1 MSNTVE
7 TQEFNTNATAEPVV
21 NSMSEQSENTS
32 SEDNQIEAEP
42 QQGDQVRVAEN
53 AVSQNEQNDTQSQS
67 ETQIANNS
75 NETQV
80 SLKDDD
86 VVRYLKEKGIDIDSL
101 DTIKDTHKDKDI
113 QLFKKYKEISQN
125 GSVEDFMYA
134 KEVAEK
140 KWEEVDKA
148 DLVARYL
155 SEVET
160 LQDSHVS
167 RKLKKLAPTQILS
180 EEDFYESDY
189 TGDYGDYVD
198 AIKDENIDKEI
209 EFNSLYKQSLSHYG
223 KESAKYKDLFNSQ
236 SQQKED
242 TLEDY
247 FVGLSKS
254 IDLVEDI
261 NVNDTKIVYTKEDK
275 DFMLSFAE
283 QINTLQ
289 PKYFN
294 ENGTAKDSK
303 KLLQDFAW
311 IDESFRDKKLKQT
324 WQVAFN
330 AGKEAMIKTKA
341 NITLDNH
348 NQAPIVNVGL
358 TFEDTIKKSGTKY

>member
-7 TQEFNTNATAEPVV
+7 TQEFNTNAIAEPVV

-32 SEDNQIEAEP
+32 SEGDQIEAEP
-42 QQGDQVRVAEN
+42 QQDNQVQVDEN
-53 AVSQNEQNDTQSQS
+53 VVNQNEQSDTQSQN
-67 ETQIANNS
+67 ENQTANNS
-75 NETQV
+75 NDTQV
-80 SLKDDD
+80 SLKEED

-125 GSVEDFMYA
+125 GSVEDFIYA

-167 RKLKKLAPTQILS
+167 RKLKKLAPTPILS
-180 EEDFYESDY
+180 EDDFYGSDY
-189 TGDYGDYVD
+189 TGDYDDYVD
-198 AIKDENIDKEI
+198 AIKDQNIDKEI

-223 KESAKYKDLFNSQ
+223 KESAKYKDLFNSEP
-236 SQQKED
+236 QQKED
-242 TLEDY
+242 ALEDY

-254 IDLVEDI
+254 VDLVEDI
-261 NVNDTKIVYTKEDK
+261 NVNDTKIVYTKEEK
-275 DFMLSFAE
+275 DFMLSSAE
-283 QINTLQ
+283 QINQL
-289 PKYFN
+289 PAKYFN

-303 KLLQDFAW
+303 KVLQDFAW
-311 IDESFRDKKLKQT
+311 LDESFRDKKLKQT

-330 AGKEAMIKTKA
+330 AGKEAMIKNKA
-341 NITLDNH
+341 NITLDTH
-348 NQAPIVNVGL
+348 NQATIGNVGL
-358 TFEDTIKKSGTKY
+358 SFDDIIRKSQTKF